1 MANTTNTQT
10 NNRVFQIV
18 ERSAFSLAPS
28 GTFAAALV
36 SLAFLGEHTRTV
48 KNGETEETK
57 VLEYVGLGWEIL
69 DKNSGEVHTVVEECS
84 LSYNPDS
91 KLYSRILSLNAGK
104 PLAEGQELRVLL
116 GKSAK
121 VEIIHRLADSKDGG
135 KRMYANV
142 NAVVE
147 LTPNMQP
154 HALTASPIYY
164 DVLAH
169 DGAAFEKLNRK
180 HQNIISKRN
189 GSEPA
194 MKAAA

>member
-1 MANTTNTQT
+1 MTNQTEKT

-48 KNGETEETK
+48 KNGDTEETK

-104 PLAEGQELRVLL
+104 PLVEGQELRVLL

-142 NAVVE
+142 HTVVE

-154 HALTASPIYY
+154 HTLTTAPIYY

>member
-28 GTFAAALV
+28 GAFAGVLV

-121 VEIIHRLADSKDGG
+121 VEIIHRLSDSKDGG
-135 KRMYANV
+135 KRMYANI
-142 NAVVE
+142 NAVSA
-147 LTPNMQP
+147 LQGNMSAHP
-154 HALTASPIYY
+154 TDTKPTYY
-164 DVLAH
+164 DVLQH
-169 DGAAFEKLNRK
+169 DAEAFERLNKK
-180 HQNIISKRN
+180 HRNIISKRN
-189 GSEPA
+189 GGDA
-194 MKAAA
+194 DMKAAA

>member
-1 MANTTNTQT
+1 MTNQTEKT

-48 KNGETEETK
+48 KQSDGTDETK

-91 KLYSRILSLNAGK
+91 KLYSRILAINGGQPLKAGESL
-104 PLAEGQELRVLL
+104 QVLL

-121 VEIIHRLADSKDGG
+121 VEIIHRLSDSKDGG
-135 KRMYANV
+135 KRMYANI
-142 NAVVE
+142 NAVSQ
-147 LTPNMQP
+147 LTGGMAAHSATTKP
-154 HALTASPIYY
+154 TYY

-169 DGAAFEKLNRK
+169 DTEAFTRLNRK

-189 GSEPA
+189 GGDAET
-194 MKAAA
+194 KAAA

>member
-1 MANTTNTQT
+1 MTNQTEKT

-91 KLYSRILSLNAGK
+91 KLYSRILAINGGQPLKAGESL
-104 PLAEGQELRVLL
+104 QVLL

-121 VEIIHRLADSKDGG
+121 VEIIHRLSDSKDGG
-135 KRMYANV
+135 KRMYANI
-142 NAVVE
+142 NAVSQ
-147 LTPNMQP
+147 LTGGMAAHSATTKP
-154 HALTASPIYY
+154 TYY

-169 DGAAFEKLNRK
+169 DTEAFTRLNRK

-189 GSEPA
+189 GGDA
-194 MKAAA
+194 DLKAAA